1 MALQVNALTKVY
13 GTQTAVQAVSFEIA
27 KGEVVGF
34 LGPNGAGK
42 STTMKMLTGYIH
54 PTSGTATLDGLDIST
69 RALEVRR
76 RIGYLPEHN
85 PLYLDMYVQE
95 FLRFSGSLYGMRGP
109 ALQKRIEAVVGMT
122 GLGPEQHKKLA
133 MLSRGYRQRAGL
145 AQALLHDPELLI
157 LDEPTSG
164 LDPNQVVEIRN
175 LIKEVG
181 REKTVLFSSHI
192 LSEVQ
197 SVAQRVL
204 LIHQGELKANTP
216 ISALASLTTGEEV
229 VRVEVERPGFR
240 LQALEALDGV
250 LQVQPVSDTV
260 FRIHTRPGMDVRK
273 LIYNESVDQE
283 NSILSLSKEE
293 SSLEDLFQKLTRT
306 EA

>member
-1 MALQVNALTKVY
+1 
-13 GTQTAVQAVSFEIA
+13 
-27 KGEVVGF
+27 
-34 LGPNGAGK
+34 
-42 STTMKMLTGYIH
+42 
-54 PTSGTATLDGLDIST
+54 
-69 RALEVRR
+69 
-76 RIGYLPEHN
+76 
-85 PLYLDMYVQE
+85 
-95 FLRFSGSLYGMRGP
+95 
-109 ALQKRIEAVVGMT
+109 
-122 GLGPEQHKKLA
+122 
-133 MLSRGYRQRAGL
+133 
-145 AQALLHDPELLI
+145 
-157 LDEPTSG
+157 
-164 LDPNQVVEIRN
+164 
-175 LIKEVG
+175 VG

-204 LIHQGELKANTP
+204 LIHQGHLKANTP

-250 LQVQPVSDTV
+250 LQVQTLSDTV
-260 FRIHTRPGMDVRK
+260 FRVHTRPGMDVRK

-293 SSLEDLFQKLTRT
+293 SSLEDLFQKLTRA